1 MKKVTKTF
9 LPANIPLYE
18 LSNKHIK
25 NLLYHISHTLSSETT
40 GRKTVL
46 QLSANKFQR
55 IRSSVQ
61 DKQFFLV
68 VSESALSSIQYLNI
82 SVGFL
87 QAG

>member
-1 MKKVTKTF
+1 MKKVTKAF
-9 LPANIPLYE
+9 LPANIPLHE

-25 NLLYHISHTLSSETT
+25 NLFYHISHTLTSETT

-46 QLSANKFQR
+46 QSSANKFQR
-55 IRSSVQ
+55 IRNSIQ
-61 DKQFFLV
+61 DKQIFLV
-68 VSESALSSIQYLNI
+68 VNESPLSGIQYLNI